1 MAVGAFEVKLFGVGM
16 NGKVVSLNIGQP
28 RLVTYRGMSF
38 RTGILKTPI
47 DAPLTLKRCNFTG
60 DGQADLS
67 AHGGI
72 DKAVYCYPLEHY
84 DFWRGEIGRAALPM
98 GQFGENVTT
107 AGVLESE
114 LRIGDLLRI
123 GTALLQVSE
132 PRIPCYKLVM
142 HMNAGSDFSVRF
154 LAANR
159 TGFYC
164 RVLEEGTV
172 APDDAITLVSRE
184 PSSPTVSEVI
194 AATQFADRDP
204 VKMRRVVKA
213 RDISAKWRARV
224 RRMIDSELRRRMETA
239 APPTL
244 AVAVD
249 DAVPDAR
256 DVVSIWLR
264 QEDGAPLPRALPGQY
279 LTLIWPDGL
288 KRTYSVSASDADGR
302 HRITVKLARDAQGA
316 LGQASARIATLM
328 SGDRLEIERPRG
340 NFHPDIDSDTPLI
353 LAGAGIGV
361 TPLMNMIEHV
371 TRGGG
376 RKVFAAFGMRHP
388 GEHPLVDELKV
399 LAAKRCNLE
408 VFLAYSQYDGAP
420 ALGLPA
426 PKSGRLAAA
435 DLLPH
440 AGAPLA
446 EIFLCGPGGF
456 IRQMQDD
463 LTQAGIS
470 PLAIRYEAFG
480 PSTLLPAREVAA
492 DPAAKFTVSFS
503 RSNMEVVWT
512 PASGTLLNLAEAAGI
527 SPTFGCRAGSCGL
540 CRTAIGEGR
549 VSYVEPIDEP
559 EAGYVYPC
567 CAIPQADC
575 RLDM

>member
-16 NGKVVSLNIGQP
+16 NGKVVSLNTGEP

-388 GEHPLVDELKV
+388 GEHPLVDELKA

-456 IRQMQDD
+456 IRQMQDN

>member
-16 NGKVVSLNIGQP
+16 NGKVVSLNIGEP

-316 LGQASARIATLM
+316 LGHASARIATLM

-388 GEHPLVDELKV
+388 GEHPLVDELKA

-456 IRQMQDD
+456 IRQMHDD

-480 PSTLLPAREVAA
+480 PSTLLPARDVAT

-503 RSNMEVVWT
+503 RSNMDIVWT